1 MTDMATDMA
10 GFRLLSHVD
19 FDGKGDC
26 MQIIENRGHI
36 YVGHMGY
43 TGVGT
48 SVIDVSDPRSPRIVS
63 QIPIPENTHSH
74 KVQIAGDVM
83 MVNHEQQLR
92 AGEPYSAGL
101 KLYDISTPDRPA
113 EIGWLPIDGLGIH
126 RMWWVGEDLT
136 FFSVREHGYQG
147 RFLMAADV
155 SRPDQPE
162 IVARWWYP
170 GQWIAG
176 GETPTWEPGPT
187 LRAHHVIV
195 SGDRAYGGWGDA
207 GVMIFDISNAHD
219 GKIEKIGQRFWA
231 AEIGGNSQ
239 THTALP
245 LHSHNALAVTDEALR
260 DNCDEAP
267 KRARMIDISDEREPK
282 VIGMFP
288 EPQGEDFCA
297 KGGRYGPH
305 NLHENRP
312 GSFTSDDTLFM
323 TYFNAGL
330 RVYDVSTP
338 SEIREIAHFMPPAPA
353 KQQAI
358 QLNDVFVNEAGIV
371 YVSDRLTGGVYILE
385 YVGGQM

>member
-1 MTDMATDMA
+1 MDVS

-19 FDGKGDC
+19 FGGAGDC
-26 MQIIENRGHI
+26 MQILPNRGHI

-48 SVIDVSDPRSPRIVS
+48 SVIDVADPRNPRVVA

-92 AGEPYSAGL
+92 ASEPYSAGL
-101 KLYDISTPDRPA
+101 KLYDISVPDRP
-113 EIGWLPIDGLGIH
+113 EPIGWLPIDGLGVH
-126 RMWWVGEDLT
+126 RMWWTGDDLT
-136 FFSVREHGYQG
+136 WFSVREHGYHG

-155 SRPDQPE
+155 SRPDRPE

-170 GQWIAG
+170 GQWVAG
-176 GETPTWEPGPT
+176 GETPEWAEGPT
-187 LRAHHVIV
+187 VRAHHVIV
-195 SGDRAYGGWGDA
+195 DGDRAYGGWGDA
-207 GVMIFDISNAHD
+207 GFMIFDISAARE
-219 GKIEKIGQRFWA
+219 GKVELVAQREWA
-231 AEIGGNSQ
+231 REIGGSSH

-245 LHSHNALAVTDEALR
+245 LPGRQLVAVSDEALK

-267 KRARMIDISDEREPK
+267 KRARMFDVSDEREPRLA
-282 VIGMFP
+282 GMFP
-288 EPQGEDFCA
+288 EPGGADFCA
-297 KGGRYGPH
+297 AGGRYGPH
-305 NLHENRP
+305 NFHENRP
-312 GSFTSDDTLFM
+312 GSWVSEDTLFL

-338 SEIREIAHFMPPAPA
+338 SDIREIAHFLPPAPSG
-353 KQQAI
+353 QPAI
-358 QLNDVFVNEAGIV
+358 QLNDVYVAADGIV

-385 YVGGQM
+385 YLGGAM